1 MLQRL
6 GFLLAGILCFS
17 FAGISQSVN
26 SNYHDGRIFLKLK
39 SPIDLSAYGIDNRAS
54 TKPGENQKWFHD
66 LAQEYKITE
75 FQDYFKHLKDPRFDL
90 LYEVYFEKSA
100 EVENLIKALQSRK
113 EVIYAEKV
121 PYHRTSYKTDDL
133 RVDQQYTLAVTQAF
147 QAWDIHRNANR
158 QIVVAIVDDAVR
170 VNHEDLIG
178 SMWVNPGEIP
188 NNGIDDDDNGYTDDV
203 HGYDVANDNP
213 DPSPLG
219 ENPFSHGTHCAG
231 IAGATS
237 DNGLGVASLG
247 FDCKIMGVKTK
258 LNGSDGPG
266 LNNTYGGIVYAIA
279 NNADIIS
286 MSFGSGGG
294 SSTGDGLFTFASE
307 RGTICIAA
315 AGNDNTDF
323 EFYPAAA
330 RNVISV
336 ASTSNDDSRSGFSNY
351 GPWIDIS
358 APGSGIMST
367 VAGSTSS
374 YEFYSGT
381 SMACPNV
388 AGLAAYLYGYHKNVT
403 RDDVLHCMLSTADDI
418 DSKNPDFIGKLGAG
432 RINTFKAID
441 CLANRPPDARAIYPV
456 VHYINAATQ
465 FADKSLNGQYS
476 KWEIGD
482 LAESQEEVIEVNFPV
497 AGTFPVRLEIAEG
510 FAYQG
515 DIHILPTL
523 PLPYTK
529 GTPNFAGDFEN
540 ASGHFAVHDIKGSS
554 WQLGNSS
561 MSGKNGTNSGSLAF
575 TLAPTSQY
583 YTPQT
588 QSVLYTP
595 MFDFTANGMY
605 ELSFFAKFNIGTGL
619 DGFHVEYTTDNGR
632 TWQKLGY
639 ERTDWYNYTNT
650 SLDISAYPLGDS
662 YFSGRQSSFK
672 KFRFNVSE
680 FSGLPNVAFR
690 FVFRSQEIGFFPGLA
705 IDDFEIS
712 KLDVELLT
720 KVIEFTGNFTQDRKI
735 NIKWKTLPEYYCQ
748 GFRVEVSTNGRDY
761 EDVAYVNG
769 NQFDIQAN
777 SYQYTTPSERNRD
790 LYFYRLYVENY
801 SLNGNYEASFYTNPI
816 AIRKNLVGTE
826 LYDFIPNP
834 FSDFI
839 DITFSDVL
847 SEDLEFSV
855 FDVSGR
861 QVFKGTKPLGQAYYR
876 IDMPDLAS
884 GAYFM
889 RVHYGANSNDTK
901 TIKIIRQ

>member
-1 MLQRL
+1 MLLRVGL
-6 GFLLAGILCFS
+6 LLAGILCFA
-17 FAGISQSVN
+17 FQGNAQTIYN
-26 SNYHDGRIFLKLK
+26 DYHDGRIFLKLK
-39 SPIDLSAYGIDNRAS
+39 SPVDLSAYGINNRAS
-54 TKPGENQKWFHD
+54 DRPMQNQDWFDD
-66 LAQEYKITE
+66 LARTYKFTD
-75 FQDYFKHLKDPRFDL
+75 FQDYFKHLNDPRFNL
-90 LYEVYFEKSA
+90 LYEVYFDKA
-100 EVENLIKALQSRK
+100 EDIESLIKELQSRK

-121 PYHRTSYKTDDL
+121 PYHRSSYRPDDL
-133 RVDQQYTLAVTQAF
+133 RINQQYTLTVTQAF

-158 QIVVAIVDDAVR
+158 QIVLAIVDDAVL
-170 VNHEDLIG
+170 VNHEDLVG

-188 NNGIDDDDNGYTDDV
+188 NNGIDDDKNGYIDDV
-203 HGYDVANDNP
+203 HGYDVANNRP

-219 ENPFSHGTHCAG
+219 GNPFSHGTHCAG
-231 IAGATS
+231 IAGATT

-258 LNGSDGPG
+258 LNGSTGPG
-266 LNNTYGGIVYAIA
+266 LNNTYAGIVYAIA

-315 AGNDNTDF
+315 AGNDDTDF
-323 EFYPAAA
+323 EFFPAAA

-336 ASTSNDDSRSGFSNY
+336 ASTNPDDTKSGFSNY

-358 APGSGIMST
+358 APGAGIMST
-367 VAGSTSS
+367 LAGSANEYGSQ
-374 YEFYSGT
+374 SGT

-388 AGLAAYLYGYHKNVT
+388 AGLAAYLYGYHRNVT
-403 RDDVLHCMLSTADDI
+403 RDDVLHCLLSTADGLDA
-418 DSKNPDFIGKLGAG
+418 KNPDYIGQLGAG

-441 CLANRPPDARAIYPV
+441 CLANRPPDPRAKYPV

-465 FADKSLNGQYS
+465 FEDKSLNGQYS
-476 KWEIGD
+476 KWEIPD
-482 LAESQEEVIEVNFPV
+482 IIQIQQEVIEVNFPA
-497 AGTFPVRLEIAEG
+497 AGTYPVRLEIADG

-523 PLPYTK
+523 TLPYTK
-529 GTPNFAGDFEN
+529 GTPNYGGDFEN
-540 ASGHFAVHDIKGSS
+540 ANGHFAVHEVAGSP
-554 WQLGNSS
+554 WQLGSSS
-561 MSGKNGTNSGSLAF
+561 MSGKSGTHSGNFAF
-575 TLAPTSQY
+575 TLDPAERFY
-583 YTPQT
+583 APQT
-588 QSVLYTP
+588 HAVLYTP
-595 MFDFTANGMY
+595 MFDFTENGMY
-605 ELSFFAKFNIGTGL
+605 ELSFFAKFEIGTGL
-619 DGFHVEYTTDNGR
+619 DGFHVEYTLDNGR
-632 TWQKLGY
+632 SWQKLGY

-662 YFSGRQSSFK
+662 YFSGRQSTFK

-680 FSGLPNVAFR
+680 FSGLANVAFR

-720 KVIEFTGNFTQDRKI
+720 KVTSFSGNFTQDRKI
-735 NIKWKTLPEYYCQ
+735 NIKWTTLPEYYCQ
-748 GFRVEVSTNGRDY
+748 GFRVEVSVNGRDY
-761 EDVAYVNG
+761 ENVAYVNG
-769 NQFDIQAN
+769 NIFDIQSN
-777 SYQYTTPSERNRD
+777 NYQYTTPTERNRD

-801 SLNGNYEASFYTNPI
+801 SPNGNYEGSFYTNPI

-839 DITFSDVL
+839 DLTFSDVL
-847 SEDLEFSV
+847 KVDLDFSV
-855 FDVSGR
+855 FDVSGK
-861 QVFKGTKPLGQAYYR
+861 QVFQGKMPSGQAYYR
-876 IDMPDLAS
+876 VNMPDLAS
-884 GAYFM
+884 GSYFM
-889 RVHYGANSNDTK
+889 QVLYGSNSNETK